1 MRSSENERSL
11 RHIMEHIRSGG
22 SYAERV
28 ENVRNPYD
36 YKVLYQTAHG
46 NIGWS
51 HFGSS
56 ACGMNLRDLNWTI
69 RTIFE
74 MTPSAFLMHYKELPA
89 GA

>member
-36 YKVLYQTAHG
+36 
-46 NIGWS
+46 
-51 HFGSS
+51 
-56 ACGMNLRDLNWTI
+56 
-69 RTIFE
+69 
-74 MTPSAFLMHYKELPA
+74 
-89 GA
+89 